1 MEHRRSFLL
10 WRIYTDSVKIKTRSA
25 YCKTRRFYIG
35 GLEGDRTL
43 DLCVANAA
51 LSQLSYKPM
60 EILVPVTGVE
70 PVRYC
75 YHRILS
81 FHLPFTSNHSTS
93 LQITFHHSEITQY
106 RRFRTIKFQKWRF
119 SAVSKTHQK
128 CLEKEFFGR
137 KLAELDFR

>member
-1 MEHRRSFLL
+1 M
-10 WRIYTDSVKIKTRSA
+10 KIKTRSA

-70 PVRYC
+70 PVRYR